1 MPPGSAF
8 HVANVILTLKEM
20 DFVLV
25 EVPTAFEVMRE
36 RLASSIAFSR
46 ELLAFIAGL
55 LDTLQK

>member
-1 MPPGSAF
+1 
-8 HVANVILTLKEM
+8 M

-36 RLASSIAFSR
+36 RLASSIAFSC

-55 LDTLQK
+55 LDSLQK